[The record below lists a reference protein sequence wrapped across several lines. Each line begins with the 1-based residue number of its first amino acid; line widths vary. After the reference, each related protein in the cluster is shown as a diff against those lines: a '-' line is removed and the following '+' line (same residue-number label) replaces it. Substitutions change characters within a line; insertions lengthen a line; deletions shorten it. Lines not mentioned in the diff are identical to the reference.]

1 MYNYTVKD
9 RFLKYVTFDT
19 QADPES
25 KTHPSSMKQLELSK
39 HIQGELA
46 ALGIKYETNEAGYIY
61 GFIPSNTGNSHEK
74 VCFCAHMDTAPDAS
88 GTDVKPR
95 VHHDYQG
102 QVIDYPDDVNLKL
115 DPQKH
120 SYLMKKIGDD
130 IITASGLT
138 LLGSDDKSGI
148 AIIMDMATQ
157 IVNNPEIPHGEIRL
171 LFTTDEE
178 VGKGVDKVDLELLD
192 ADFGYTLDGAELGK
206 IEYENFSAN
215 GATLEIR
222 GVSAHPCCAKG
233 IMQNAIKI
241 ASEVISNLPVDTMS
255 PETTEHRQ
263 GFIHPTKIE
272 GKMEGVQI
280 QFILRDFDTPKL
292 DEYEQLLR
300 RTTEKV
306 LEKYPNAGYELK
318 IKHQYRNMREVLD
331 NYPQVI
337 KYATDACAN
346 LGIEFDLGLIRG
358 GTDGAV
364 LSHKGLPCPNLFTGM
379 QAIHSKYE
387 WVSVQDMQ
395 KAVDMTIEICKE
407 IAKNKK

>member
-1 MYNYTVKD
+1 MN
-9 RFLKYVTFDT
+9 
-19 QADPES
+19 
-25 KTHPSSMKQLELSK
+25 QLELSK

-215 GATLEIR
+215 GATLDIK

-272 GKMEGVQI
+272 GKMEDVQI

>member
-215 GATLEIR
+215 GATLDIK